1 MREICQSG
9 SEGGGIEPIG
19 TPYPYQSDPAGG
31 RPVNSGLISQ
41 AGSPIS
47 EWPVSSGM
55 LFDKVG
61 FAGCRE

>member
-55 LFDKVG
+55 LF
-61 FAGCRE
+61 